1 VSQAASAK
9 LSREGAAALAALSS
23 DHLSSALAL
32 YERFDADGDGR
43 LQPDEFARLLGLI
56 SRQNGVRFST
66 KEVDCLFETADL
78 ANAGSLDV
86 LEVLLLLEQLGL
98 QLEAPAELEAYRA
111 RVLHE
116 AARSMVKLES
126 AAAEHRRQTAKAP
139 DANALHSERAGA
151 GRRGSV
157 LRAPDE
163 TIEECVLLMR
173 RYDRGRKGYLEFD
186 EFCAL
191 VNNVAV
197 EAGGRPPTH
206 MESHLL
212 WERADTDNSGTIDL
226 NELYLHLMAASPI
239 AKTAD
244 PWLLASLLATGGS
257 AEGAALGDGSAPAK
271 VPSELP
277 LCSPAVAQAEAIR
290 HRRVA
295 ALLTSAAPFLDKVAG
310 TAAPFGRA
318 ELRALAHLFDDLDTD
333 GDGALTLHEFVA
345 LLALLAERA
354 ASTAL
359 EPSASTAQGPKSAA
373 VRRTASST
381 IGMREAHA
389 IYQQRGLE
397 PSQTLS
403 FVGFLE
409 LLAVDERMPTIGKP
423 TAQSSSRARR
433 GSNRKQR
440 ADARGGSTEKHQLQ
454 QQVQP
459 QRDRRRRRE
468 KRDLAAPQVQA
479 RGRGGLV

>member
-1 VSQAASAK
+1 
-9 LSREGAAALAALSS
+9 
-23 DHLSSALAL
+23 
-32 YERFDADGDGR
+32 
-43 LQPDEFARLLGLI
+43 
-56 SRQNGVRFST
+56 
-66 KEVDCLFETADL
+66 
-78 ANAGSLDV
+78 
-86 LEVLLLLEQLGL
+86 
-98 QLEAPAELEAYRA
+98 
-111 RVLHE
+111 
-116 AARSMVKLES
+116 
-126 AAAEHRRQTAKAP
+126 
-139 DANALHSERAGA
+139 
-151 GRRGSV
+151 
-157 LRAPDE
+157 
-163 TIEECVLLMR
+163 
-173 RYDRGRKGYLEFD
+173 
-186 EFCAL
+186 
-191 VNNVAV
+191 
-197 EAGGRPPTH
+197 
-206 MESHLL
+206 
-212 WERADTDNSGTIDL
+212 
-226 NELYLHLMAASPI
+226 
-239 AKTAD
+239 
-244 PWLLASLLATGGS
+244 
-257 AEGAALGDGSAPAK
+257 LGDGSAPAK
-271 VPSELP
+271 VLSELP

-310 TAAPFGRA
+310 TATPFGRA

-373 VRRTASST
+373 VRRAASST

-459 QRDRRRRRE
+459 QGDRRRRRE